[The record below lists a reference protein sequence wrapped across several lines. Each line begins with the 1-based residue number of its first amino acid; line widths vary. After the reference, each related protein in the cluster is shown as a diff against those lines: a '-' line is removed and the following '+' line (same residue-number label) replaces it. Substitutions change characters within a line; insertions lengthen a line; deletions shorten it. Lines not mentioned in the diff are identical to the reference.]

1 MPEKPTFFKKSV
13 KDLGFGTYDSIHTAT
28 MDTPLIEVLD
38 LMTKFRITV
47 VPIVDAHGC
56 SPFPSLLTPHKFP
69 NCLLFLL
76 FFLFFRITP

>member
-47 VPIVDAHGC
+47 VPIVDAHGTC
-56 SPFPSLLTPHKFP
+56 SPLSFPSNPP
-69 NCLLFLL
+69 Q
-76 FFLFFRITP
+76 IP